1 MEVNISYLP
10 EDQIVVVK
18 THGDADAKSS
28 GEMVK
33 SIMMSMREHRSLRCL
48 LDHTEI
54 HFVTGKT
61 LEVFNRPEEIK
72 NTGMPLNA
80 KLAAVIPEIYK
91 DHFSF
96 LETVCINR
104 GISYRVF
111 ENRNSAIN
119 WLKST

>member
-10 EDQIVVVK
+10 DDQIVVVK

-33 SIMMSMREHRSLRCL
+33 SIMLSMKEHRSLRCL

-61 LEVFNRPEEIK
+61 LEVFYRPDEIK
-72 NTGMPLNA
+72 KSGMPMNV
-80 KLAAVIPEIYK
+80 KLAAVIPEIYRE
-91 DHFSF
+91 HFKF
-96 LETVCINR
+96 LETVCQNR
-104 GISYRVF
+104 GISYRIF
-111 ENRNSAIN
+111 ESNQSALN
-119 WLKST
+119 WLKM